1 MSIHEDLLAAVE
13 TYQAE
18 SEKFDGGNKSAG
30 TRARA
35 ALQNIKNQAKKMVEL
50 TAKLRKKYNY

>member
-1 MSIHEDLLAAVE
+1 MSAHEDILAAVE
-13 TYQAE
+13 TYKVE

-35 ALQNIKNQAKKMVEL
+35 ALQEIKNQAQ
-50 TAKLRKKYNY
+50 A

>member
-13 TYQAE
+13 AYQAE

-35 ALQNIKNQAKKMVEL
+35 ALQNIKNQAQARRFRN
-50 TAKLRKKYNY
+50 TSN

>member
-35 ALQNIKNQAKKMVEL
+35 ALQNIKNQAQARRLEIQAIKNGE
-50 TAKLRKKYNY
+50 

>member
-13 TYQAE
+13 TYVAE
-18 SEKFDGGNKSAG
+18 SVKFDGGNKSAG

-35 ALQNIKNQAKKMVEL
+35 ALQEIKNQAQARRLEVQSIK
-50 TAKLRKKYNY
+50 NG

>member
-1 MSIHEDLLAAVE
+1 MSIEEEFFKAVE

-18 SEKFDGGNKSAG
+18 SEKFNNGNKSAG

-35 ALQNIKNQAKKMVEL
+35 ALQEVKNQAQARRLEIQAIK
-50 TAKLRKKYNY
+50 NGG